1 LLDNGRKSMNRTF
14 VLILAALA
22 AAALFGGLV
31 YAVLVAAHV
40 SEPAATTVHGPTPR
54 RLWATAVAV
63 LGLGSVVIG
72 GLALSRSAGR
82 IGTGNGR
89 RGAIV
94 ALVAGL
100 IAAVNGGLNLAVAT
114 GGLGSGNGVAG
125 GAAALVLGLIAM
137 ALGGLAL
144 ARSRRTG

>member
-1 LLDNGRKSMNRTF
+1 MKRTF
-14 VLILAALA
+14 ALILAGLA

-31 YAVLVAAHV
+31 HAVLVAAHV
-40 SEPAATTVHGPTPR
+40 SEPAATTVYGLTPR
-54 RLWATAVAV
+54 RLWATTVAV

-72 GLALSRSAGR
+72 GLALRRSAGR

-89 RGAIV
+89 MGAIV

-100 IAAVNGGLNLAVAT
+100 IAVVNGGLNLAIAN
-114 GGLGSGNGVAG
+114 GGPGTGNGAVG